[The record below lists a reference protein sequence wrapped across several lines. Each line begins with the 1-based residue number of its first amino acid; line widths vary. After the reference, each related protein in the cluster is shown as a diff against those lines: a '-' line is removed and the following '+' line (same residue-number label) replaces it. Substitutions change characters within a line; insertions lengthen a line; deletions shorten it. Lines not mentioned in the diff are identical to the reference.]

1 MTVPAPSTPNI
12 KGIVAM
18 CAAMALFTVNDVL
31 VKLVATQLAPHQI
44 LLVRGAF
51 ASLFALSLVFAAQEQ
66 RQLSMLA
73 QPLVLARCCVE
84 GLVAFTFISA
94 LAVLPIADI
103 TAILLLSPLI
113 ITIIAALFFKE
124 DVRWRRWMAV
134 IAGFIGML
142 FVVKPG
148 SDGVQT
154 ASLLAF
160 VSTLLVAAR
169 DLMTRRLPA
178 TVPSRVVAA
187 GTTITTTILGG
198 MLALF
203 QPWVALDG
211 HTLLLLIGAAT
222 VVTLGNF
229 AIIVAFRDVDVSVV
243 SPYRYTLIVWAVLAG
258 AVVFG
263 DVPTGVSWIGIA
275 LIIGSGLYTLYRET
289 TVRSGLK
296 DHPSV

>member
-1 MTVPAPSTPNI
+1 MNLTNSDNPNI

-18 CAAMALFTVNDVL
+18 CAAMALFTVSDTL
-31 VKLVATQLAPHQI
+31 VKLVASQLAPHQI
-44 LLVRGAF
+44 LLVRGCF
-51 ASLFALSLVFAAQEQ
+51 ASFFALTLVVSAKEQ
-66 RQLSMLA
+66 RQLVMLA
-73 QPLVLARCCVE
+73 QPFVLARCCIE
-84 GLVAFTFISA
+84 GFVAFTFISA

-113 ITIIAALFFKE
+113 LTIIAAVFFKE

-142 FVVKPG
+142 LFVKPG
-148 SDGVQT
+148 ADGVQT

-160 VSTLLVAAR
+160 LSTLGVAAR
-169 DLMTRRLPA
+169 DLMTRRLP
-178 TVPSRVVAA
+178 VNIPSRVVAA

-203 QPWVALDG
+203 QPWAAMDG
-211 HTLLLLIGAAT
+211 RTVLLLIGAAA
-222 VVTLGNF
+222 VVTLGNL

-258 AVVFG
+258 ALVFG
-263 DVPTGVSWIGIA
+263 DFPTGISWLGIA
-275 LIIGSGLYTLYRET
+275 LIIGSGLYTLYREAV
-289 TVRSGLK
+289 VRSSK
-296 DHPSV
+296 N

>member
-1 MTVPAPSTPNI
+1 MNIPTPGNPNI

-18 CAAMALFTVNDVL
+18 CAAMALFTINDTL
-31 VKLVATQLAPHQI
+31 VKLVASQMAPHQI

-51 ASLFALSLVFAAQEQ
+51 ASLFALSLVFAAKEE
-66 RQLSMLA
+66 RHLVMLS
-73 QPLVLARCCVE
+73 QPLVLARCCIE
-84 GLVAFTFISA
+84 GLVALTFISA

-113 ITIIAALFFKE
+113 ITIIAAVFFKE
-124 DVRWRRWMAV
+124 DVRWRRWLAV

-148 SDGVQT
+148 ADGVQT

-169 DLMTRRLPA
+169 DLLTRQLPA
-178 TVPSRVVAA
+178 NVPSRVVAA

-203 QPWVALDG
+203 QPWMAFDG
-211 HTLLLLIGAAT
+211 RTLLLLIGAAA

-263 DVPTGVSWIGIA
+263 DVPTGMSWIGIA
-275 LIIGSGLYTLYRET
+275 LIIGSGLYTLYREAA
-289 TVRSGLK
+289 VRSR
-296 DHPSV
+296 